1 MRISG
6 LQKLTLLDYPGLLAC
21 TVFLPGCNLRCPFCH
36 NADLVL
42 PERMEPPQLTVE
54 YLLEFLES
62 RKGKLDGVCITGGEP
77 TLHRDLPR
85 LLETIKTMGF
95 RIKLDTNGTNPQ
107 VLRQLLEANLPDY
120 VAMDIKNSPDRY
132 AETCGGVDVLEH
144 IRESAAL
151 LMENGVEYEFRTTVC
166 NPLHTPDDLAAIGRW
181 LTGAKQY
188 FLQQFVHSS
197 NLVGSGLTAPT
208 KEEMEALRQAVLP
221 YIPNTRLRGVS

>member
-42 PERMEPPQLTVE
+42 PERMEPPQLTAE

-151 LMENGVEYEFRTTVC
+151 LMENGAEYEFRTTVC
-166 NPLHTPDDLAAIGRW
+166 NPLHTPDDLASIGRW
-181 LTGAKQY
+181 LAGAKQY
-188 FLQQFVHSS
+188 YLQQFVQSS